1 MSKAFFDA
9 SDALYTEIQARE
21 MSSKTCCAEIERRLK
36 SVAMLLELHKNKLGE
51 DIAFIAEYQLKS
63 LREDLEG
70 AYYEGSQGPS
80 ERDVLWAVTNIER
93 ALKGNVESLLS

>member
-9 SDALYTEIQARE
+9 SDALYTEIQTRE
-21 MSSKTCCAEIERRLK
+21 MSSEACCAEIERRLK
-36 SVAMLLELHKNKLGE
+36 SVATLLELHREKLGE
-51 DIAFIAEYQLKS
+51 NITFIAEYQLKS

-93 ALKGNVESLLS
+93 ALEENVGSLLS